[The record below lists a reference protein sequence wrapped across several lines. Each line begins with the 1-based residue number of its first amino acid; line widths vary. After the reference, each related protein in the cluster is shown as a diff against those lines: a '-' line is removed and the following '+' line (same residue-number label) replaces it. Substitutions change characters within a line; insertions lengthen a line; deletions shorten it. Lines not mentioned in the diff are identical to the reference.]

1 MNMKI
6 IFIVVFLLGMASCY
20 DDKGMND
27 IEVSVST
34 ETSYYSLGDK
44 VISKPELTFA
54 LGRESQNLAYE
65 WSYDGH
71 VIAHSKD

>member
-20 DDKGMND
+20 DDKGNYDYKEMND

-34 ETSYYSLGDK
+34 ETL
-44 VISKPELTFA
+44 IIPWEIRL
-54 LGRESQNLAYE
+54 SQNRN
-65 WSYDGH
+65 
-71 VIAHSKD
+71 